1 MILTNRWIGFFAA
14 LLFLSA
20 ATVGSEFKFEKDIRE
35 MYKDKVVHDYPLANP
50 ESIEIDIKELSLLA
64 KLTASASEFK
74 LQFPQGSDVV
84 GRTVLPIRFFDTEGD
99 IVHKGNIV
107 VDVEA
112 MAPYYRTTRLI
123 KRHKVIQE
131 SDIELVDL
139 SVKGQHKNV
148 VRRKD
153 DIVGRMT
160 ASTLA
165 AGSIMTAYMLKE
177 VPVVKIGSNV
187 IVLLQNDGFELRVKG
202 RALDDGSIGDT
213 IRVQTNL
220 ETRKIIYA
228 EVLNETTVRYHFF
241 D

>member
-1 MILTNRWIGFFAA
+1 
-14 LLFLSA
+14 
-20 ATVGSEFKFEKDIRE
+20 
-35 MYKDKVVHDYPLANP
+35 MYKYKVVRDYPLANP
-50 ESIEIDIKELSLLA
+50 ESIEIDIKESALLG
-64 KLTASASEFK
+64 KMTAAASEFK
-74 LQFPQGSDVV
+74 LQFPQGSDIV
-84 GRTVLPIRFFDTEGD
+84 GRTVLPIRFFDSGGD

-112 MAPYYRTTRLI
+112 KAPYYRTKRLI
-123 KRHKVIQE
+123 KRHKVIKE
-131 SDIELVDL
+131 TDIELVNL

-148 VRRKD
+148 VRRKE

-165 AGSIMTAYMLKE
+165 SGSIMTAYMLKE
-177 VPVVKIGSNV
+177 VPVINIGSTV
-187 IVLLQNDGFELRVKG
+187 TVLLQNNGFELRVKG

-213 IRVQTNL
+213 IRVQTKL
-220 ETRKIIYA
+220 ETRKVIYA